1 MAGGSGT
8 RLWPMSRKAT
18 PKQLHKF
25 YGEKSLLEETYE
37 RIREV
42 VPKENI
48 YVSLVKKVL
57 KDSQA
62 QLKEIPESNFIIEP
76 EIKNTAPAIGLVA
89 AQLFTIN
96 PEAIITTIAS
106 DHTIGNVA
114 TFQAGL
120 RKTFGFVE
128 KKPDYFVT
136 IGIKPTRPDTGF
148 GYIKVGKKIKNS
160 SFFEAEE
167 FVEKPDIK
175 TAKKYLESGKYLWN
189 ASYFTW
195 RADKLLAMY
204 KEFSPKIYEN
214 LAQIIKLIGSNA
226 TQAEIDKTYALMPTE
241 PIDTAIAEKVKA
253 IAVLPLALEWSD
265 IGSWASLY
273 ELLSRRKKS
282 HTISQGNHLGLDNKN
297 CLIYAQDRLLATVG
311 LKDIVIV
318 DTPDVTLVCNRNK
331 SQDVK
336 KLIEKIKTDGK
347 IEYL

>member
-1 MAGGSGT
+1 
-8 RLWPMSRKAT
+8 MSRKAT

-25 YGEKSLLEETYE
+25 YGKKSLLEETYE
-37 RIREV
+37 RIKGV

-62 QLKEIPESNFIIEP
+62 QLKEIPKENFIIEP
-76 EIKNTAPAIGLVA
+76 EIKNTAPAIGFLA

-96 PEAIITTIAS
+96 PKAIITTIAS

-120 RKTFGFVE
+120 RKTFGFIE
-128 KKPDYFVT
+128 KNPDYFVT

-148 GYIKVGKKIKNS
+148 GYIKVGKKIEGAS
-160 SFFEAEE
+160 LFEVEE
-167 FVEKPDIK
+167 FVEKPDLK

-195 RADKLLAMY
+195 RADKLLSMY
-204 KEFSPKIYEN
+204 KKFSPKIYEN
-214 LAQIIKLIGSNA
+214 LAQIIKLIGRNA
-226 TQAEIDKTYALMPTE
+226 SPAEVDKIYALMPTE
-241 PIDTAIAEKVKA
+241 PIDTAIAEKA
-253 IAVLPLALEWSD
+253 ETIAVLPLALEWSD

-273 ELLSRRKKS
+273 ELLSKRKKS
-282 HTISQGNHLGLDNKN
+282 HTISQGNSLGIDNKN
-297 CLIYAQDRLLATVG
+297 CLIYAKDKLLATVG

-336 KLIEKIKTDGK
+336 KLIEKIKANGLK
-347 IEYL
+347 EYL

>member
-1 MAGGSGT
+1 
-8 RLWPMSRKAT
+8 MSRKSI

-25 YGEKSLLEETYE
+25 YGKKSLLQETYE
-37 RIREV
+37 RVRGL

-48 YVSLVKKVL
+48 FVSLVSSVL
-57 KDSQA
+57 PASQK

-76 EIKNTAPAIGLVA
+76 EIKNTAPAIGFLAV
-89 AQLFTIN
+89 QLFTIN
-96 PEAIITTIAS
+96 PNAIITTIAS

-148 GYIKVGKKIKNS
+148 GYIKVGKKIEGTS
-160 SFFEAEE
+160 LFEVEE
-167 FVEKPDIK
+167 FVEKPDLK
-175 TAKKYLESGKYLWN
+175 TAKEYLKSGKYLWN

-204 KEFSPKIYEN
+204 KKFSPKIYEN
-214 LAQIIKLIGSNA
+214 LAQIIKLINRNA
-226 TQAEIDKTYALMPTE
+226 SQIEIDKIYALMPTE
-241 PIDTAIAEKVKA
+241 PIDTAIAEKVKT

-273 ELLSRRKKS
+273 ELLSKRKKS
-282 HTISQGNHLGLDNKN
+282 HTISQGNSLGIDNKN
-297 CLIYAQDRLLATVG
+297 CLIYAQDKLLATVG

-336 KLIEKIKTDGK
+336 KLIEKIKADGK
-347 IEYL
+347 IKYL